1 MWLIIQ
7 VIGQIL
13 NKLKMKRTVLIIL
26 LFVGVFYSNAQLK
39 VAGIFGNNA
48 VIQQEIAAPV
58 WGQAKA
64 GEAVT
69 VQIAGNEVKTSA
81 DKNGDWM
88 VRLIPMKADGK
99 QYELTVKSGTETIV
113 FKNIKIGEVWFAS
126 GQSNMQFKMGGG
138 LKNQDEEIANANYSD
153 IRFNTVDLNTSVQP
167 QKDIQQKDWQICNP
181 TNVKDFSAVAYFFA
195 RELNLDKKVPVGIIV
210 GARGATNLE
219 TWMSRERLMTHPD
232 FHEQLAKLGTD
243 TAVWNNKVRKA
254 IQSEKDRDLIAN
266 TSMSGLNLKV
276 NALKYN
282 DADWTKTCFPINMGK
297 MGYPGFWGLVWIRKT
312 IEIPTKSAKK
322 EWKIQLP
329 IKDQDDRIYLN
340 GKEIARSVSKL
351 KEKVITFP
359 VGSLKVGTNLL
370 AVRMYVQWGS
380 AEIGND
386 KNDCYLFSND
396 GERIELNGEWKSSN
410 KIEPAVAQ
418 WQDYYNSSTVN
429 FNAVVNPVI
438 PYGIKGFL
446 WYQGENNAS
455 RFKQYADLQPMLIDD
470 WRVRWRQGY
479 LPFLYVQ
486 LANYMER
493 SATPKS
499 ADTWASFRDAQ
510 TSTLSKSQN
519 TGMVCTIDI
528 GDGNDIHPKNKQEV
542 GKRLYIIAKAKAY
555 GSTEVY
561 SGPMFKSAKLE
572 GSCLKITFDFAQNG
586 LKTADNQALK
596 GFAICDKEGKW
607 NWANAKISGTEI
619 SIENATNV
627 TRIQYAWQSNPDCNL
642 QNAEGLPAVPFNVE
656 IDPKLLKGL

>member
-1 MWLIIQ
+1 MRMSFIKS
-7 VIGQIL
+7 
-13 NKLKMKRTVLIIL
+13 KLTKSHPLGGFRG
-26 LFVGVFYSNAQLK
+26 LFFLFFIVTSLHAQLR

-64 GEAVT
+64 SET
-69 VQIAGNEVKTSA
+69 VSVEIAGNEVKTIA
-81 DKNGDWM
+81 DKNGDWL

-99 QYELTVKSGTETIV
+99 QYELTVKSGIETIV
-113 FKNIKIGEVWFAS
+113 YKNIKIGEVWFAS
-126 GQSNMQFKMGGG
+126 GQSNMQWKISNGV
-138 LKNQDEEIANANYSD
+138 LNQEQEIQKADFSD
-153 IRFNTVDLNTSVQP
+153 IRFNTVDLVTSVQP
-167 QKDIQQKDWQICNP
+167 MKDIHQKDWQICNP

-219 TWMSRERLMTHPD
+219 TWMSRDRLMAHPD
-232 FHEQLAKLGTD
+232 FPEQLAKLGTD
-243 TAVWNNKVRKA
+243 TAVWNDKVRKA

-266 TSMSGLNLKV
+266 TSMIGLNLKV

-282 DADWTKTCFPINMGK
+282 DGDWAKTIFPINMGK

-312 IEIPTKSAKK
+312 IEITANSAKK

-359 VGSLKVGTNLL
+359 AGSLKAGTNLL

-386 KNDCYLFSND
+386 KNDCYLLSSD
-396 GERIELNGEWKSSN
+396 GERIELNGEWKSNN

-418 WQDYYNSSTVN
+418 WQHYYNSSTVN

-470 WRVRWRQGY
+470 WRVRWGQGY

-486 LANYMER
+486 LANYMEP

-499 ADTWASFRDAQ
+499 ADTWASFRDTQ

-542 GKRLYIIAKAKAY
+542 GKRLYIAARAKAY
-555 GSTEVY
+555 NEILIY
-561 SGPMFKSAKLE
+561 SGPQLKSVKME
-572 GSCLKITFDFAQNG
+572 GNDLRISFDFAENG
-586 LKTADNQALK
+586 LKTSGNNAVK
-596 GFAICDKEGKW
+596 GFALCDKDGKW
-607 NWANAKISGTEI
+607 SWTDAKIVGNEVFV
-619 SIENATNV
+619 ENAATALRV
-627 TRIQYAWQSNPDCNL
+627 QYAWQSNPECNL
-642 QNAEGLPAVPFNVE
+642 YNAENLPAIPFNLE
-656 IDPKLLKGL
+656 LKKQ

>member
-1 MWLIIQ
+1 
-7 VIGQIL
+7 
-13 NKLKMKRTVLIIL
+13 MKRNALIIL
-26 LFVGVFYSNAQLK
+26 FLACFIYSNAQLK

-58 WGQAKA
+58 WGQART
-64 GEAVT
+64 GET
-69 VQIAGNEVKTSA
+69 VSVEIAGNVVKTKA
-81 DKNGDWM
+81 DKNGEWM
-88 VRLIPMKADGK
+88 VQLIPMKADGK
-99 QYELTVKSGTETIV
+99 QYELTVKSGIETIV
-113 FKNIKIGEVWFAS
+113 YKNIKIGEVWFAS

-138 LKNQDEEIANANYSD
+138 VQNQDEEIAKANYPD
-153 IRFNTVDLNTSVQP
+153 IRFNTVDLVTSVQP
-167 QKDIQQKDWQICNP
+167 MKDIQQKDWQICNP

-195 RELNLDKKVPVGIIV
+195 RELNSDKKVPVGIIV

-219 TWMSRERLMTHPD
+219 TWMSRDRLMTHPD
-232 FHEQLAKLGTD
+232 FPEQLAKLVTD
-243 TAVWNNKVRKA
+243 TAAWNDKVRKA

-266 TSMSGLNLKV
+266 TSMIGLNQKV
-276 NALKYN
+276 NVLKYS
-282 DADWTKTCFPINMGK
+282 DGDWTKTSFPINMGK

-351 KEKVITFP
+351 KEKVITIP
-359 VGSLKVGTNLL
+359 AGSMKAGINML

-386 KNDCYLFSND
+386 KNDCYLLSND

-429 FNAVVNPVI
+429 FNAIVNPVI

-470 WRVRWRQGY
+470 WRVRWGQGY

-493 SATPKS
+493 SATPKY

-510 TSTLSKSQN
+510 TSTLSKSQK

-542 GKRLYIIAKAKAY
+542 GKRLYIAAKAKAY

-561 SGPMFKSAKLE
+561 SGPMFKSANWDGNK
-572 GSCLKITFDFAQNG
+572 LKITFDFAQNG
-586 LKTADNQALK
+586 LKTTDNQVVK
-596 GFAICDKEGKW
+596 GFAICDKDGKW
-607 NWANAKISGTEI
+607 SWADAKISGNEI
-619 SIENATNV
+619 HIPLGHDPLI
-627 TRIQYAWQSNPDCNL
+627 TRVQYAWQSNPDCNL
-642 QNAEGLPAVPFNVE
+642 YNAEGLPAIPFNVE
-656 IDPKLLKGL
+656 LDPKPLKGH